1 MSRTSVILENEC
13 KKFFKWVTQEDS
25 EGKITGA
32 TFVYWDKENQ
42 KNVEAK
48 LPFTFALLDDSCMT
62 IKGYNEKTG
71 QGVYSNEVN
80 HPDHELVIKSNK
92 ETLLKFKRSD
102 YKANKDKIEGFGGK
116 YHQSVYGAM
125 LNEKGEYELINLQI
139 KGAALT
145 GACPEDER
153 DWEEDDKN
161 AGWMNFK
168 KFFKTKLYSNMIT
181 IKDYKLRKKGKT
193 RFTTPLFEVGSEI
206 SKEQSKIFDNMD
218 IALKGWFKYYFNL
231 GKVDNVATGTPVN
244 AYAEELPFDKD

>member
-13 KKFFKWVTQEDS
+13 KKFFKWSTLEDS

-62 IKGYNEKTG
+62 IKGYNERTG

-102 YKANKDKIEGFGGK
+102 YKANKDAIEGFGGK

-125 LNEKGEYELINLQI
+125 LNEKGEYELINLQL

-145 GACPEDER
+145 GAVDESNP
-153 DWEEDDKN
+153 EEDDKN

-168 KFFKTKLYSNMIT
+168 KFFKTKMYSNMIT
-181 IKDYKLRKKGKT
+181 VKDYKLRKKGKT

-206 SKEQSKIFDNMD
+206 TKEQSKIFDNMD

-231 GKVDNVATGTPVN
+231 GKTDNVATAPQK
-244 AYAEELPFDKD
+244 AYVDTLPFDEN